1 MLEPATGAFRLLP
14 APDRGRRLFRGR
26 DAARQAAAAALGITA
41 PDALRAAS
49 TGGTDALWLGPDE
62 WLLLG
67 PDPGASLAEAL
78 SNIPHSLVDIGDRQ
92 LGFEASGANFM
103 PVLNAGCPLDLSR
116 ATFPIGMCT
125 RTLLAKSEIVLWRRA
140 DGMFHIEVA
149 RSLAPY
155 LTAYL
160 AEVARSVGEEIAA

>member
-1 MLEPATGAFRLLP
+1 MLETATRAFRFLP
-14 APDRGRRLFRGR
+14 APDRTRFLFRGR
-26 DAARQAAAAALGITA
+26 DAARQAVAAALGITA

-49 TGGTDALWLGPDE
+49 NGSTDALWLGPDE

-67 PDPGASLAEAL
+67 ADPDADLAEAL
-78 SNIPHSLVDIGDRQ
+78 SGIAHSLVDIGDRQ
-92 LGFEASGANFM
+92 LGFEASGANLL

-116 ATFPIGMCT
+116 AAFPVGMCT

-140 DGMFHIEVA
+140 DNVFHIEVA

-155 LTAYL
+155 LSAYL
-160 AEVARSVGEEIAA
+160 AEVARSVGEDITA